1 MHERGLRRLE
11 DGAAVAARPEW
22 LLRVALDSQ
31 PAPEGRRT
39 AGQLRGAG
47 RPRMRPVIRL
57 RAMAPRGLRD
67 STHIESGDVPRGHRR
82 EVTVAIFSPNGWNAT
97 TRAGI
102 GFDVMVTPGMDIRSC
117 GHIPQVSSR
126 PGGPP
131 PATRRADCDIG
142 APRRGDE
149 AGGLRPRGSG
159 DFAGVWSSS
168 RTRARP
174 SPLSSLPCVDQSP
187 TYERRRRR
195 ADLLDKP
202 HA

>member
-11 DGAAVAARPEW
+11 DGAAVAHGPSGCYEW
-22 LLRVALDSQ
+22 RWTAS
-31 PAPEGRRT
+31 PPRRGVERR
-39 AGQLRGAG
+39 ASSAG
-47 RPRMRPVIRL
+47 RDDLGCARVIRL

-117 GHIPQVSSR
+117 GHTPQVSSR

-131 PATRRADCDIG
+131 PATCRADCDIG

-168 RTRARP
+168 RTRARS

-187 TYERRRRR
+187 TYQRRRRR